1 MLLQMCLVC
10 SHCEVSLAFQV
21 TCPQLLEAL
30 TVKAITGTEQ
40 DHRLST
46 GERLSKKL
54 NADVWNRKQ
63 LVRSHGLGALS
74 SRHVCIKLVRRQW
87 THIQILHLSKHFD
100 SLSMNSWLSCNAT

>member
-40 DHRLST
+40 DHRLSNWR
-46 GERLSKKL
+46 EAQQEAKRRRLEQEAIGTIS
-54 NADVWNRKQ
+54 WSGC
-63 LVRSHGLGALS
+63 LVIKACMYQACQTAVDSHS
-74 SRHVCIKLVRRQW
+74 
-87 THIQILHLSKHFD
+87 D
-100 SLSMNSWLSCNAT
+100 SPLEQTF